1 MVELLGERSYST
13 HEISRMLSVDRT
25 TVVRWIERG
34 LIPAYRTPGK
44 HRRVRRS
51 DLIRFVATQNL
62 DVPELLSSTVLI
74 VSSSGNHTQ
83 RLSRAVKA
91 GFPAHSV
98 VESDSGLDALVKVG
112 RHQPAVLVL
121 DLGLTDVDV
130 DALCRR
136 ARESAGERDMHIVA
150 LQPMTGEGPGTARKP
165 VGACWDQVLP
175 LDVAEAALV
184 KSLRPHLP
192 GGQQAGR
199 RLRSPS

>member
-51 DLIRFVATQNL
+51 DLIRFVATQSL

-74 VSSSGNHTQ
+74 VSASGDHAQ

-91 GFPAHSV
+91 GFPSHSV

-112 RHQPAVLVL
+112 RHQPAVMVL

-136 ARESAGERDMHIVA
+136 ARESAGERDLHIVA
-150 LQPMTGEGPGTARKP
+150 LQPLAEAAPAKKP
-165 VGACWDQVLP
+165 AGACWDQVLP
-175 LDVAEAALV
+175 LDVGESALV
-184 KSLRPHLP
+184 KSLRSVLP
-192 GGQQAGR
+192 SGHQGSR
-199 RLRSPS
+199 RHHRSPS